1 MKKLTLVVILF
12 LVSFSSFSQSKKAMK
27 KIEAKATELVEK
39 INNQIIAGDKSLT
52 LSDTQKEQI
61 KKIHTERIVG
71 LRKLGKE
78 ASKEDKKA
86 FNKKYYQKIYKEIL
100 SKKQLKARRKG
111 KQKN

>member
-1 MKKLTLVVILF
+1 
-12 LVSFSSFSQSKKAMK
+12 MK